1 MYLVIYEKP
10 TMIGPYIVIKECQ
23 TISDLEEN
31 VKEIP
36 VAINEVKIFE
46 VIPRKISLNIR
57 VDEQKGMID
66 KNA

>member
-10 TMIGPYIVIKECQ
+10 TMIGPYMVIKECQ

-36 VAINEVKIFE
+36 VATINEVKIFE

-57 VDEQKGMID
+57 VDEK
-66 KNA
+66 